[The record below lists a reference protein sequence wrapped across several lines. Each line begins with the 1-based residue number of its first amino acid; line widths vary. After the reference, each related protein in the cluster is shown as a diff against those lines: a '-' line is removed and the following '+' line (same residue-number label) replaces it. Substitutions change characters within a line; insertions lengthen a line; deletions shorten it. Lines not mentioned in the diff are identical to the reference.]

1 MTRKRKTRPERL
13 ALTILV
19 ILSLAATPAVAD
31 DYLDARAELIAAYQ
45 AQDYAAMQAA
55 GERAVA
61 ARPGHAGALYNL
73 AFAEVLNGQHEL
85 ALVTLQKLLEQRVD
99 FGVADIDEFAP
110 LKSLPGWP
118 AYAARV
124 AKLKEP
130 VGRVQVIATH
140 DVADFIPEGIAIAD
154 DGSVY
159 LGSIRHGTIVQ
170 LGEDT
175 DIIARATDGPHWSVY
190 GMRISGDRLW
200 YVSSAI
206 EQFAAMSGD
215 DSGGNGLFAI
225 DLRTGEV
232 VVRSLLPSTGRRQ
245 VLGDLVFVDADTVL
259 LADQTDG
266 IVYRYTISSGEF
278 SEFVPRG
285 QIGSPQGLVVDSSG
299 KHVFVADYIGGLF
312 RVSLDSGSVR
322 KVESPESISLYG
334 IDGLY
339 RHGDRLI
346 AIQNGLRP
354 NRVVAFD
361 VSDDGLRVTDAD
373 ILAMNLAEFDEPNL
387 GQVVGDSFV
396 FIANSHWNRFD
407 ADGNLPADINGPVI
421 VSIDLDEN

>member
-1 MTRKRKTRPERL
+1 MRKTRPERL
-13 ALTILV
+13 TLKILV
-19 ILSLAATPAVAD
+19 VLAVAATPAVAD

-45 AQDYAAMQAA
+45 AQDYSAMQAA
-55 GERAVA
+55 GERAVV

-73 AFAEVLNGQHEL
+73 AFAQVLNGQHEL
-85 ALVTLQKLLEQRVD
+85 ALATLHKLLEQRVD

-124 AKLKEP
+124 AKLHEP
-130 VGRVQVIATH
+130 VGRVHVIATH
-140 DVADFIPEGIAIAD
+140 DVADFVPEGIAVAG

-170 LGEDT
+170 LGEDSE
-175 DIIARATDGPHWSVY
+175 IVATAADGPHWSVF
-190 GMRISGDRLW
+190 GMRIAGDRLW

-206 EQFAAMSGD
+206 DEFAELSGE
-215 DSGGNGLFAI
+215 DSGRNGLFAI
-225 DLRTGEV
+225 DLRSGEV

-259 LADQTDG
+259 LADQADG

-299 KHVFVADYIGGLF
+299 KYVYVADYVGGLF
-312 RVSLDSGSVR
+312 RVSLNGGSVR
-322 KVESPESISLYG
+322 KVGSPESVSLYG

-354 NRVVAFD
+354 NRVMAFD
-361 VSDDGLRVTDAD
+361 LSGDGLQVTSAD

-421 VSIDLDEN
+421 ASIDLGNK